1 MLELIGLV
9 ALGFGIKAV
18 VDGLKNSGNSDMGNT
33 SVNNSS
39 TNRLTEIEVSENEY
53 WEILRKYAKKYQHIQ
68 GDLSADIWQEIQKET
83 KKGLYQVK
91 QDYFKAKSQ
100 VKKETSNFNKDYS
113 KTNEENYG
121 YSSSYSFLSNSNKSS
136 GRVIYS
142 KISGVTMGANRQLY
156 ASRCY
161 KGQELEL
168 VREKTNPYDS
178 NAIAI
183 YAGNNQLGYVKRDL
197 AETLAKELDKGN
209 TFKCT
214 VEEVTGGSDK
224 NYGVNI
230 KLQEIK

>member
-18 VDGLKNSGNSDMGNT
+18 VDGIKNSNESTATKNEIGKNLSASNNQSTMK
-33 SVNNSS
+33 NNSQIKTAPS
-39 TNRLTEIEVSENEY
+39 LDS
-53 WEILRKYAKKYQHIQ
+53 
-68 GDLSADIWQEIQKET
+68 G
-83 KKGLYQVK
+83 
-91 QDYFKAKSQ
+91 KA
-100 VKKETSNFNKDYS
+100 N
-113 KTNEENYG
+113 NYG
-121 YSSSYSFLSNSNKSS
+121 YSSSYDFLNSKST

-142 KISGVTMGANRQLY
+142 KIAGVTMGANRQLY

-168 VREKTNPYDS
+168 VRERTNPYDS

-183 YAGNNQLGYVKRDL
+183 YAGNNQLGYIKRDL
-197 AETLAKELDKGN
+197 AETLAKEIDRGV

-214 VEEVTGGSDK
+214 VEEVTGGADK

-230 KLQEIK
+230 KLSEIN